1 MSYYGGAYQQ
11 HPYSGQQQ
19 PAYGQQYQQPYQQP
33 AYNQPHLQQYNQQ
46 WQQSQHYGQ
55 YGSYYQQNVFSVQ
68 AHQAFQFNSVDELR
82 HVFMSEMSKN
92 PENQSRN
99 AIQAEDLVNILNNTP
114 SIRNHFRVNWSRELC
129 SIMIA
134 MLDKSQDGF
143 MQWEEFL
150 ELQQCLVAWHNVF
163 CQHDANRSGYIE
175 SCELVRVITGLFGRC
190 LFNLFSFLRSTPSHI
205 HIEGKP
211 SSMDSYLLYYNEC
224 NVPVYS
230 RVVPPGRCL
239 VAFDDFVSVS
249 VRLRAYTDAFRKRDA
264 LSNGGETGRSV
275 FGYDDFLRCVMC
287 L

>member
-11 HPYSGQQQ
+11 HPYSGQQPQ
-19 PAYGQQYQQPYQQP
+19 PYRQQYQQQQAYQQP
-33 AYNQPHLQQYNQQ
+33 AYNQQHLQNYQQQ

-55 YGSYYQQNVFSVQ
+55 YGNYYQQNVFSVQ

-92 PENQSRN
+92 PENQGRN

-114 SIRNHFRVNWSRELC
+114 TIRNYFRVNWSRELC

-134 MLDKSQDGF
+134 MLDRSQDGF

-150 ELQQCLVAWHNVF
+150 ELQQCLVAWYSVF
-163 CQHDANRSGYIE
+163 CQHDADRSGFME
-175 SCELVRVITGLFGRC
+175 SGELVRVITGLFGYQISQEALTTILKR
-190 LFNLFSFLRSTPSHI
+190 
-205 HIEGKP
+205 
-211 SSMDSYLLYYNEC
+211 
-224 NVPVYS
+224 YS

-264 LSNGGETGRSV
+264 LTNGGETGRSM